1 MDAPGYAKQCC
12 RTKYL
17 ITGGVRMSIKRLV
30 KAIMSIMPL
39 FIIGGL
45 LYVALY
51 VKPQPGLAQTNPYPV
66 VKRDR
71 FYGVASP
78 TPTTVWAV
86 GSHGKIV
93 RSDNSG
99 DSWALQ
105 SAPESEHLQGIA
117 AWDDKRAIVVGNA
130 GLIMVTSDGG
140 KSWTK
145 VKTPLDEAVE
155 KHGEAMSSTTAL
167 STGETS
173 MGGGGAEQATA
184 AEAARKSAQKLLK
197 IAIVP
202 DGNAWVVGE
211 MGIVLHSKDFGAT
224 WERSMKPEDVAWN
237 GVAVIGNKVFLVGE
251 TGRMKRSEDGGGTWS
266 DVKSPVKGS
275 LIGVAFR
282 DEANGV
288 AVGLQGV
295 VMVTKDGGKSWTEV
309 PKATI
314 EHLFDI
320 IWDGTEWVAVGDKG
334 VMVKGDSSGADWK
347 GKRITDLDTSW
358 YTEVVKSGNRY
369 YLSGARLAVLEKGEL
384 KFFDK
389 KI

>member
-1 MDAPGYAKQCC
+1 
-12 RTKYL
+12 
-17 ITGGVRMSIKRLV
+17 
-30 KAIMSIMPL
+30 
-39 FIIGGL
+39 
-45 LYVALY
+45 
-51 VKPQPGLAQTNPYPV
+51 
-66 VKRDR
+66 
-71 FYGVASP
+71 
-78 TPTTVWAV
+78 
-86 GSHGKIV
+86 
-93 RSDNSG
+93 
-99 DSWALQ
+99 
-105 SAPESEHLQGIA
+105 
-117 AWDDKRAIVVGNA
+117 
-130 GLIMVTSDGG
+130 
-140 KSWTK
+140 
-145 VKTPLDEAVE
+145 
-155 KHGEAMSSTTAL
+155 
-167 STGETS
+167 
-173 MGGGGAEQATA
+173 
-184 AEAARKSAQKLLK
+184 
-197 IAIVP
+197 
-202 DGNAWVVGE
+202 

-237 GVAVIGNKVFLVGE
+237 GIAVIGKKVFLVGE
-251 TGRMKRSEDGGGTWS
+251 AGRMKRSEDGGGTWS

-295 VMVTKDGGKSWTEV
+295 VMVTKDGGKSWAEA

-334 VMVKGDSSGADWK
+334 VMIKGDSSGADWK

-369 YLSGARLAVLEKGEL
+369 YLSGARLSVLEKGEL